1 MRQFQLERFVGA
13 FGLLWR
19 DCITD
24 CRFDMG
30 GNMVELIFLLPTIIC
45 MITIG
50 IIAWHR
56 RKQKT
61 KADHEWVNRI
71 LQ

>member
-1 MRQFQLERFVGA
+1 
-13 FGLLWR
+13 
-19 DCITD
+19 
-24 CRFDMG
+24 MG

-45 MITIG
+45 AIIVG
-50 IIAWHR
+50 VIAWHR

-61 KADHEWVNRI
+61 KPDHEWVNRI

>member
-1 MRQFQLERFVGA
+1 
-13 FGLLWR
+13 
-19 DCITD
+19 
-24 CRFDMG
+24 MG

-45 MITIG
+45 AIIVG
-50 IIAWHR
+50 VIAWHR

-61 KADHEWVNRI
+61 KADHEWANRI